1 MPLNAG
7 ATLGP
12 YRIVAT
18 VGAGGMGEV
27 YRARDT
33 RIDRTVAIKIVA
45 RSAAGWQN
53 GDALQQEARAV
64 GALNHPHICALHD
77 VGRENATSFLV
88 MEYVEGET
96 LAARIA
102 RGPLPPWEVIRHSI
116 QIAEALDHAHRH
128 GVVHRD
134 LKPANIMLTSSGVKV
149 LDFGLARLGATAP
162 ASLAMDHTPS
172 SSGPLDS
179 DSTLLGSVH
188 YLAPERLE
196 GRDADASGDL
206 FALGV
211 VMYEMATGRRPF
223 EGGSSAVVIAGILR
237 SNQPPPSTIRLDV
250 PPSLDW
256 VVQKCLAKNPETR
269 WQAAGDIVEV
279 LRWLARA
286 PAGDTV
292 GGPRLRR
299 WLLPA
304 AVAAALAT
312 AVLLFV
318 AGRFSA
324 RGQTP
329 LPPVAFAIFPPEN
342 GGFTPTPASVP
353 SPQFALSPDGRRLVF
368 VAQAGTDAPQLW
380 VRPLGSN
387 EARPLPGTD
396 GAEYPFWSPD
406 SASVGFFAN
415 ASLMRIDLAGG
426 PARALAPAPHGRG
439 GAWSRSGLILF
450 APQTQDALY
459 RVPAAG
465 GAPAA
470 VTHLDTAAH
479 QASHRWPQF
488 LADDHHFIYF
498 VQSTSFDEH
507 GIYEGDLESSETH
520 KLVDTG
526 SSAAFV
532 APDQLLFLADES
544 LMSARLDLSRLQL
557 AGEPVP
563 VVAPVASS
571 SNFYAAFSADRNG
584 LLAYVSSA
592 ATAELVW
599 YARDGTRAG
608 SVGRPGAC
616 ADFRLSP
623 QGQHLALAEVDP
635 RSHRPDIRVL
645 DLARG
650 AKSRLTYDS
659 ATDASPVWS
668 PDGQRIVFRSNRS
681 GVHDIYEKAAN
692 GSGPDTL
699 LFQSPNAKYPT
710 DWTPDGRSIVYHTY
724 GADTGSDIWL
734 LSADGKSSTPLVNSR
749 FDEVQGQVSPD
760 GRWLAFTSLESGR
773 AEVYV
778 RSLADPATRWQVSG
792 GGGSDPRWK
801 GDSRE
806 LFYISSESAL
816 TAVPFANAPSAPRP
830 LFHVHVAPPGDPYL
844 SNYDVTIDGQRFLVR
859 VPVHDVTSAPI
870 HVLTSWTA
878 RPAAE

>member
-12 YRIVAT
+12 YRIVGT
-18 VGAGGMGEV
+18 IGAGGMGEV

-45 RSAAGWQN
+45 RSTAGWQN
-53 GDALQQEARAV
+53 GDALEQEARAV

-77 VGRENATSFLV
+77 VGLENDTPFLV

-96 LAARIA
+96 LAARID

-134 LKPANIMLTSSGVKV
+134 LKPANIMLTASGVKV
-149 LDFGLARLGATAP
+149 LDFGLARLGAPAA
-162 ASLAMDHTPS
+162 ASLPMDHTPS
-172 SSGPLDS
+172 SRGQVDS

-196 GRDADASGDL
+196 GHDADASADL

-223 EGGSSAVVIAGILR
+223 EGGSAAAVIAAILR
-237 SNQPPPSTIRLDV
+237 TTQPPPSTIRPDV
-250 PPSLDW
+250 PPALDW

-286 PAGDTV
+286 PE
-292 GGPRLRR
+292 GGAASGSRVRR
-299 WLLPA
+299 WLWP
-304 AVAAALAT
+304 AVAAALA
-312 AVLLFV
+312 AAGSLFV
-318 AGRFSA
+318 AGRFQA
-324 RGQTP
+324 REHP
-329 LPPVAFAIFPPEN
+329 SLPPLAFAIFPPEN
-342 GGFTPTPASVP
+342 GGFTPTAASVP

-368 VAQAGTDAPQLW
+368 VAQAGGNPPQLW
-380 VRPLGSN
+380 IRPLGAN
-387 EARPLPGTD
+387 DARPLPGTD

-415 ASLMRIDLAGG
+415 ASLMRVDVAGG

-450 APQTQDALY
+450 APQTQDSLY
-459 RVPAAG
+459 RVAAG
-465 GAPAA
+465 GGVATA
-470 VTHLDTAAH
+470 VTHVDTAAH
-479 QASHRWPQF
+479 QASHRWPQL
-488 LADDHHFIYF
+488 LADDHHFVYF
-498 VQSTSFDEH
+498 VQSTSFDGH
-507 GIYEGDLESSETH
+507 GIYVGDLDTGETH
-520 KLVDTG
+520 KLVAAG

-532 APDQLLFLADES
+532 GPDHLLFLADES
-544 LMSARLDLSRLQL
+544 LMSARLDLSRMQVI
-557 AGEPVP
+557 GDPVP

-571 SNFYAAFSADRNG
+571 SNFYSAFSADQNG
-584 LLAYVSSA
+584 VLAYASSP

-599 YARDGTRAG
+599 YGRDGTRVA
-608 SVGRPGAC
+608 SVGPPAAC

-623 QGQHLALAEVDP
+623 QDQHLALAEVDP
-635 RSHRPDIRVL
+635 HSHRPDIRVL

-668 PDGQRIVFRSNRS
+668 PDGKQIVFRSNRG

-710 DWTPDGRSIVYHTY
+710 DWTPDGRSIVHRTY

-734 LSADGKSSTPLVNSR
+734 LSADGKSSTPLVNTR
-749 FDEVQGQVSPD
+749 FDEAQGQVSRD
-760 GRWLAFTSLESGR
+760 GRWLAFMSLESGR

-792 GGGSDPRWK
+792 GGGSDPRWT
-801 GDSRE
+801 GDGRE

-816 TAVPFANAPSAPRP
+816 TVVPFADGPSAPRP
-830 LFHVHVAPPGDPYL
+830 LFRVHVAPPGDPYL
-844 SNYDVTIDGQRFLVR
+844 SNYDVTSDGQRFLVR
-859 VPVHDVTSAPI
+859 VPVHDVASAPI
-870 HVLTSWTA
+870 HVVTNWTA